1 MWATVR
7 HELTHMRGQILGWGV
22 SLGLLGAYLTS
33 VFNSFQAQM
42 EQLKQVMGYFPPE
55 LFEFFNIDLATL
67 TPFRMLDI
75 KFFSLMPI
83 ILGIF
88 AMLACSNMLAGDE
101 EKGLL
106 DLVLAHPVSRR
117 SLFFGKVLAFVVA
130 FIAILAIMW
139 VAISLFMDR
148 AVLQVT
154 PIQMLWPMVSLF
166 AAVLIFGAIAL
177 LLSMALPS
185 RRMAWSVSLFL
196 AIASFFVDGMAEI
209 EPSLKQVA
217 KLMPYAYYQG
227 AEAAFGLNVGW
238 IVGLVAPA
246 VVFML
251 LAWWR
256 FERRDIR
263 VAGEGGWHIPLPA
276 WLRPSRRRRPAEA
289 RPAT

>member
-1 MWATVR
+1 MWATFR
-7 HELTHMRGQILGWGV
+7 HELAHMRGQILGWGI
-22 SLGLLGAYLTS
+22 SLGLLGAYFTS

-55 LFEFFNIDLATL
+55 LFEFFGIDLSTL

-88 AMLACSNMLAGDE
+88 AMLACSNLLAGDE
-101 EKGLL
+101 ETGLL

-117 SLFFGKVLAFVVA
+117 SLFFGKFLAFVVA
-130 FIAILAIMW
+130 FVAILLIMW
-139 VAISLFMDR
+139 AAISLFMDR

-166 AAVLIFGAIAL
+166 ATVLIFGALAL
-177 LLSMALPS
+177 LLSMVLPS
-185 RRMAWSVSLFL
+185 RRMAWSVSLFV

-209 EPSLKQVA
+209 EPSLQRVSE
-217 KLMPYAYYQG
+217 LLPYAYYQG
-227 AEAAFGLNVGW
+227 AQAAFGLNVGW
-238 IVGLVAPA
+238 VVGLVVPA
-246 VVFML
+246 VVFVL

-263 VAGEGGWHIPLPA
+263 VAGEGGWRLPLPA
-276 WLRPSRRRRPAEA
+276 RLRPARRRPAEA
-289 RPAT
+289 RPVA